1 MAKRETRAAKP
12 ARIRATG
19 GCLCGAVKYE
29 VKGELRP
36 VWNCHCGQCR
46 KFHGH
51 FGAYTNAKNKD
62 ITIVGRTNLKW
73 YVSSKVARRGFCG
86 KCGSSLF
93 WQRFKGDG
101 ISIAA
106 GTIDVP
112 TRLKTVG
119 HIFVDHV
126 GDYYKITDRLERFPG
141 TMSGASG
148 N

>member
-1 MAKRETRAAKP
+1 MAKRETKGGE
-12 ARIRATG
+12 ARQDPGDTVG
-19 GCLCGAVKYE
+19 VLCGAVKYE
-29 VKGELRP
+29 VRGELRP

-73 YVSSKVARRGFCG
+73 FVSSKLARRGFCG

-106 GTIDVP
+106 GYARCADKTENGRPHLRRAHAATTTRSP
-112 TRLKTVG
+112 TGSIVSRA
-119 HIFVDHV
+119 
-126 GDYYKITDRLERFPG
+126 R
-141 TMSGASG
+141 
-148 N
+148 